1 MFFYASVEKS
11 LSINE
16 YSQVSSYGQWGVC
29 VSVYLVNLRPQV
41 IVSSEDGGS
50 TRAESHVNGSS
61 QSGQVDDGGGREG
74 VGVGQ
79 GIRQQETTF
88 CIRVIN
94 L

>member
-16 YSQVSSYGQWGVC
+16 YSQVSSYEPVRCVC

-50 TRAESHVNGSS
+50 TRAQSHVNGSS

-79 GIRQQETTF
+79 GIRQ
-88 CIRVIN
+88 
-94 L
+94 

>member
-1 MFFYASVEKS
+1 M
-11 LSINE
+11 
-16 YSQVSSYGQWGVC
+16 
-29 VSVYLVNLRPQV
+29 SVYLVNLRPQV

-79 GIRQQETTF
+79 GIRQ
-88 CIRVIN
+88 
-94 L
+94 